1 MLNPW
6 RAFGTRCGWTARRS
20 SIDATSSI
28 SARLSV
34 RITPACWK
42 RASTVTSE
50 AASIAPVWELVARAP
65 AAERPL
71 FTTTIGFTLPTRGA
85 TREKRR
91 GQRNRP
97 FQMCP
102 ENVRRH
108 KAHKNASQCAAGGNH
123 QIKRREIFGMRPLAN
138 SSRTGPSNSL
148 RPLRISRMRIGEKD

>member
-1 MLNPW
+1 MIPGPPALVST
-6 RAFGTRCGWTARRS
+6 ATRRPSGSGWLA

-34 RITPACWK
+34 RITPACRK

-91 GQRNRP
+91 G
-97 FQMCP
+97 
-102 ENVRRH
+102 
-108 KAHKNASQCAAGGNH
+108 
-123 QIKRREIFGMRPLAN
+123 
-138 SSRTGPSNSL
+138 SL
-148 RPLRISRMRIGEKD
+148 NDSM

>member
-1 MLNPW
+1 MIPGPPALVST
-6 RAFGTRCGWTARRS
+6 ATRRPSGSGWLA
-20 SIDATSSI
+20 SIEATSSI

-91 GQRNRP
+91 G
-97 FQMCP
+97 
-102 ENVRRH
+102 
-108 KAHKNASQCAAGGNH
+108 
-123 QIKRREIFGMRPLAN
+123 
-138 SSRTGPSNSL
+138 SL
-148 RPLRISRMRIGEKD
+148 NDSM